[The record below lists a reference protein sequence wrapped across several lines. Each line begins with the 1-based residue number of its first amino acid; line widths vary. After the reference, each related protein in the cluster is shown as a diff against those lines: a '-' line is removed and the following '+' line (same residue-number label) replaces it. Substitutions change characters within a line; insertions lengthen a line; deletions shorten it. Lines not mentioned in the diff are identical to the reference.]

1 MKKVISIVLLL
12 TLTFNLFSLMVI
24 TKDGKKRLGEIKKAN
39 AEEIYFVETKYPD
52 KLLIFE
58 QEIISSIVSDEKDI
72 ITEIFNDGVKGRINY
87 NSFQEVIN
95 VELNFSKVTEEPEE
109 MITIQEE
116 EKLEEPLIKVNYNE
130 SFDLGYSYGLQ
141 HHPSGGWGF
150 GGFTSGFL
158 LGIIGA
164 GLHFAIASGSSPETN
179 YIPENVEPLAYR
191 NGFEKAARKKNKK
204 SSITGGLLGTA
215 TVVVLFLMTESNK

>member
-12 TLTFNLFSLMVI
+12 AITFNLFSLMII
-24 TKDGKKRLGEIKKAN
+24 TKDGIKRLGEIKKTN
-39 AEEIYFVETKYPD
+39 DEEIYFVETKYPD

-87 NSFQEVIN
+87 NSFQEIIH
-95 VELNFSKVTEEPEE
+95 VELNFSQVTEEPEL
-109 MITIQEE
+109 MDTIQVVQELD
-116 EKLEEPLIKVNYNE
+116 KPLKKIDYNE

-141 HHPSGGWGF
+141 HHSSGGWGF

-164 GLHFAIASGSSPETN
+164 GLHFAIASGSSPDTN

-191 NGFEKAARKKNKK
+191 NGYEKAARKKNQR

-215 TVVVLFLMTESNK
+215 AVVVLFLIVEEN